1 MYSARHNAD
10 DDAPLGSRN
19 RLPVPESA
27 ASMASGWYETG
38 SHLPATNYLTPPA
51 FVGLDYPPG
60 TIAADLLRGLP
71 CRDNRGSDCRISVVF
86 SFWNEEEVL
95 PELIRRMRSV
105 FDLLLACEQ
114 IGGYELIFVNDASTD
129 RSLEI
134 LQAARRE
141 RPDIKIINMSRN
153 FGVSECALAG
163 MHFASGNAV
172 IYMDAD
178 LQDPPEIIPD
188 MIMRWKEDPEVQVV
202 HTVRQSRQGET
213 YIKKCITALGY
224 TLLRVASSIDLPRE
238 AGDFKLLSAR
248 MVRHLIQFRERKPF
262 MRGLICFLGFKQVQV
277 HYHREPRY
285 SGKSKFPV
293 LGRKVIANFLNS
305 ALIAF
310 SDLPLRF
317 ASVFAGLA
325 MFGSLVSL
333 AVLAARWFAGNLAA
347 ASGDGWLATAA
358 VVLGIGGLQ
367 LMSISI
373 LGRFL
378 GAIYFE
384 SKRRPNFIVSE
395 IHGFAEPKGHELA
408 HSAAHE
414 RVRNGANHR

>member
-1 MYSARHNAD
+1 MYPARHHAAD
-10 DDAPLGSRN
+10 DTPPGGSN
-19 RLPVPESA
+19 RLSANGSA
-27 ASMASGWYETG
+27 ASNDFWPHTWGDRS
-38 SHLPATNYLTPPA
+38 PAANHLTPPA
-51 FVGLDYPPG
+51 FIGIDYPAG
-60 TIAADLLRGLP
+60 TIADGLLRGLP

-86 SFWNEEEVL
+86 SFWNEEDVL

-134 LQAARRE
+134 LQGARRE

-163 MHFASGNAV
+163 MHYASGDAV

-188 MIMRWKEDPEVQVV
+188 MIMQWKGDPEVQVV
-202 HTVRQSRQGET
+202 HTVRESRQGET

-224 TLLRVASSIDLPRE
+224 TLLRAASSIDLPRE

-248 MVRHLIQFRERKPF
+248 VVRHLIQFRERKPF

-277 HYHREPRY
+277 RYHREPRY

-317 ASVFAGLA
+317 ASAFAGMA
-325 MFGSLVSL
+325 MLGSLLCL
-333 AVLAARWFAGNLAA
+333 AVLAAKWFAGTL
-347 ASGDGWLATAA
+347 SDDGWLATTA
-358 VVLGIGGLQ
+358 VVLAVGGVQ
-367 LMSISI
+367 LLTISI

-384 SKRRPNFIVSE
+384 SKRRPNFIVNE
-395 IHGFAEPKGHELA
+395 IHGFAEPDRHELA

>member
-1 MYSARHNAD
+1 MYPARYPAAD
-10 DDAPLGSRN
+10 DAAPGGRLAFAPHDANYHL
-19 RLPVPESA
+19 LSA
-27 ASMASGWYETG
+27 Q
-38 SHLPATNYLTPPA
+38 HLTPPA
-51 FVGLDYPPG
+51 FAGVDYPVG
-60 TIAADLLRGLP
+60 TIAGDLLRALP
-71 CRDNRGSDCRISVVF
+71 CRDHRGTDCRISVVF
-86 SFWNEEEVL
+86 SFWNEEDVL
-95 PELIRRMRSV
+95 EELIRRMRSV

-141 RPDIKIINMSRN
+141 RTDIKIINMSRN

-163 MHFASGNAV
+163 MHYASGDAV

-188 MIMRWKEDPEVQVV
+188 MIMQWKGDPDVQVV
-202 HTVRQSRQGET
+202 HTVRESRQGET
-213 YIKKCITALGY
+213 YIKKRITSLGY
-224 TLLRVASSIDLPRE
+224 TLLRAASSIDLPRE

-248 MVRHLIQFRERKPF
+248 VVRHLIQFRERKPF

-277 HYHREPRY
+277 RYHREPRF
-285 SGKSKFPV
+285 SGQSKFPV

-317 ASVFAGLA
+317 ASAFAGAAMLA
-325 MFGSLVSL
+325 SLLCVAVLGAKWLAGSLSV
-333 AVLAARWFAGNLAA
+333 

-358 VVLGIGGLQ
+358 VVLAVGGVQ
-367 LMSISI
+367 LLTISI
-373 LGRFL
+373 LGRYL

-384 SKRRPNFIVSE
+384 SKRRPNFIVND
-395 IHGFAEPKGHELA
+395 IQGFAESDRHELA
-408 HSAAHE
+408 PAAAHE
-414 RVRNGANHR
+414 RVRNGAMNR

>member
-1 MYSARHNAD
+1 MYPARYPAAD
-10 DDAPLGSRN
+10 DAAPRGRLAFAPHDASYP
-19 RLPVPESA
+19 PSA
-27 ASMASGWYETG
+27 SQ
-38 SHLPATNYLTPPA
+38 HLTPPA
-51 FVGLDYPPG
+51 FAGVDYPAG
-60 TIAADLLRGLP
+60 TIAGSLLQGLP
-71 CRDNRGSDCRISVVF
+71 CQDNRGTECRISVVF
-86 SFWNEEEVL
+86 SFWNEEDVL

-114 IGGYELIFVNDASTD
+114 IGAYELIFVNDASTD

-134 LQAARRE
+134 LQSARRE

-163 MHFASGNAV
+163 MHYASGDAV

-188 MIMRWKEDPEVQVV
+188 MIMQWKNDPDVQVV
-202 HTVRQSRQGET
+202 HTVRESRQGET
-213 YIKKCITALGY
+213 YIKKRITSLGY
-224 TLLRVASSIDLPRE
+224 TLLRAASSIDLPRE

-248 MVRHLIQFRERKPF
+248 VVRHLIQFRERKPF

-277 HYHREPRY
+277 RYHREPRF
-285 SGKSKFPV
+285 SGQSKFPV

-317 ASVFAGLA
+317 ASAFAGMAMLA
-325 MFGSLVSL
+325 SLLCVIVLGAKWVAGSL
-333 AVLAARWFAGNLAA
+333 AV

-358 VVLGIGGLQ
+358 VVLAMGGVQ
-367 LMSISI
+367 LLTISI
-373 LGRFL
+373 LGRYL

-384 SKRRPNFIVSE
+384 SKRRPNFIVND
-395 IHGFAEPKGHELA
+395 IQGFAEPDRRELA
-408 HSAAHE
+408 HAAAHE
-414 RVRNGANHR
+414 RVHNGAMNR